1 MEHTLQVFAGET
13 LVFLSDGK
21 WLYPLF
27 ELEDFLADGDWEPA
41 TLTVRDK
48 IVGRAA
54 ALLLIRLGIR
64 DVRAGIMS
72 RLGREALERHS
83 VKYEYDTLVHRI
95 DCRTEEMLADEFD
108 PDRAY
113 ARLKQRA
120 VLASR
125 HPHHLL

>member
-1 MEHTLQVFAGET
+1 MGHTLQVFSGET
-13 LVFLSDGK
+13 LIFLSDGK

-27 ELEDFLADGDWEPA
+27 ELEDFLANADWEPA

-72 RLGREALERHS
+72 RLGREALERY
-83 VKYEYDTLVHRI
+83 VVRYEYDTLVDRI
-95 DCRTEEMLADEFD
+95 DCRTEEMLVNEFD
-108 PDRAY
+108 PDRAH
-113 ARLKQRA
+113 AMLKQRA
-120 VLASR
+120 KR
-125 HPHHLL
+125 